1 MTEENDYW
9 FHSAPKTKIVCTIG
23 PASQGEEILLEMI
36 RAGMSVARLN
46 MSHGDINTHKRV
58 IDRVRSLSRSMDVPV
73 GIMVDVPGAK
83 YRIGPLAPG
92 AVNLGVGDTVVLT
105 SSDIVGNQSKVGVT
119 PPGIHHDAKLDGIVL
134 VDDGNME
141 FKVIGIEDND
151 VRCRVIR
158 GGRLTERRGVATPG
172 KAPSQEFP
180 DDKAKEC
187 LAFAAEHEADFVA
200 LSTITSSDDI
210 KNARRILLEKGMK
223 TPFIISKVERAEAI
237 ENIAEIVDESDALMV
252 ARGDMGVEVPLKRVP
267 VIQKDLI
274 RRSNRAGKPVITA
287 TQMLESMVSSSS
299 PTRAEVT
306 DVANA
311 VYDGTDAVMLSGE
324 TSIGDFPVE
333 SVQFMADVAREAEV
347 TLPYESS
354 IQNEWRP
361 LEAKTDDAISFAAC
375 QVADQIDAGMI
386 VAFTESGISAGRV
399 SRYRPRAKILALT
412 PNKEIQR
419 MLSLRWGVFPVI
431 VDGVSDVE
439 DFFLVGEQESK
450 KILGNRSYA
459 QVVLVAGTPIGV
471 PGSTNLLRVLE
482 LGKFD

>member
-1 MTEENDYW
+1 
-9 FHSAPKTKIVCTIG
+9 
-23 PASQGEEILLEMI
+23 
-36 RAGMSVARLN
+36 
-46 MSHGDINTHKRV
+46 
-58 IDRVRSLSRSMDVPV
+58 
-73 GIMVDVPGAK
+73 
-83 YRIGPLAPG
+83 
-92 AVNLGVGDTVVLT
+92 
-105 SSDIVGNQSKVGVT
+105 
-119 PPGIHHDAKLDGIVL
+119 
-134 VDDGNME
+134 ME

-151 VRCRVIR
+151 VICRVIR

-187 LAFAAEHEADFVA
+187 LAFAVECEADFVA
-200 LSTITSSDDI
+200 LSTVTSSDDI
-210 KNARRILLEKGMK
+210 KKARRILLEKGMK

-267 VIQKDLI
+267 IIQKDLI

-333 SVQFMADVAREAEV
+333 SVQFMADVAREAEK
-347 TLPYESS
+347 TLPHESS
-354 IQNEWRP
+354 TQNTWRP

-375 QVADQIDAGMI
+375 QVANQIDAGMI

-419 MLSLRWGVFPVI
+419 MLSLRWGVFSVI

-439 DFFLVGEQESK
+439 EFFLVGEHESK
-450 KILGNRSYA
+450 KILGNGSYA

-482 LGKFD
+482 LGEFD